1 MNSIPR
7 GLVVSYSFGLAD
19 PTTRN
24 TAASMAER
32 GYRVALLGGDRGSMP
47 EVALPGGVES
57 WTWRAGGR
65 LPWAAASVAR
75 WFAFRH
81 AIARAVDEFRP
92 DLVVAVMH
100 HAVAG
105 LPTRGRFHRVA
116 CIYDIPSME
125 DAGRLDRWIIRAAW
139 RRLSRFDLV
148 WSSDPLKA
156 ELTRK
161 MGALTEAPV
170 VCHNAPVRR
179 PLAAQQ
185 WPRDGRLRAK
195 LIEAGAPLRS
205 GGLVLLRAGAIGE
218 HCGIE
223 ATLEALQHL
232 PEDHVFLMMGRP
244 SADYAGRLRRK
255 IDEMGLHRRALLWER
270 PDDATWND
278 ALSGSD
284 LGHLI
289 HGPHPPGPG
298 SRAYALNSSLSNNRL
313 FSYMAAGL
321 PIVSYDDPRLS
332 SLHAEIDCFRVARL
346 SSLAGDLETIL
357 RELGGDPATRRRMGE
372 VARHAHESRYHWE
385 QEFGAVLSA
394 LERKGILA

>member
-1 MNSIPR
+1 
-7 GLVVSYSFGLAD
+7 
-19 PTTRN
+19 
-24 TAASMAER
+24 
-32 GYRVALLGGDRGSMP
+32 
-47 EVALPGGVES
+47 
-57 WTWRAGGR
+57 
-65 LPWAAASVAR
+65 VAR
-75 WFAFRH
+75 WFAFRR

-92 DLVVAVMH
+92 HLVVAIMH

-105 LPTRGRFHRVA
+105 LPSGRSFHRVA
-116 CIYDIPSME
+116 CIYDIPSMQ

-139 RRLSRFDLV
+139 SRLSRFDLV

-161 MGALTEAPV
+161 MGSLSELPV
-170 VCHNAPVRR
+170 VCHNTPVRR
-179 PLAAQQ
+179 VLAAPQ

-195 LIEAGAPLRS
+195 LINEGAPLSAR

-218 HCGIE
+218 NCGIE

-232 PEDHVFLMMGRP
+232 PENHVFLMMGRP
-244 SADYAGRLRRK
+244 SADYAGQVRRK
-255 IDEMGLHRRALLWER
+255 IGEVGLHRRAFLWER

-289 HGPHPPGPG
+289 HAPHPPGPG

-357 RELGGDPATRRRMGE
+357 RELGRDPATRRRMGE
-372 VARHAHESRYHWE
+372 AARHAHESRYHWE
-385 QEFGAVLSA
+385 QEFGAVLSV